1 MSEWDDDEV
10 EEEVFVELP
19 SDSSVDAIVEAYR
32 QNAADLS
39 AIRRQ
44 LNDLEEV
51 QKLLKG
57 KIVASLNIDDDPEEL
72 AKFTATR
79 DGRRLLKVNV
89 FPNSRVD
96 VAQLR
101 SMYPEIYT
109 QLLVTKQIVRLS
121 GV

>member
-19 SDSSVDAIVEAYR
+19 ADHSVDAIVEAYR
-32 QNAADLS
+32 QNASDLS

-51 QKLLKG
+51 QKLLKE
-57 KIVASLNIDDDPEEL
+57 KIVASLNIDEDPEEL

-89 FPNSRVD
+89 FPSARVD
-96 VAQLR
+96 IKELR
-101 SMYPEIYT
+101 AMYPEIYQ
-109 QLLVTKQIVRLS
+109 QLLVVSQTVRLS
-121 GV
+121 GA